1 MSLEKLFYPESL
13 AVIGASNKKG
23 KLGYN
28 VLRNLIDHNYQGKIY
43 PVNPSGG
50 EIQGLKAYRSVSEIG
65 TRIDAAVVIVPAH
78 ITPGVVE
85 ECFKHGIEFV
95 VVEAA
100 GFGETGHGG
109 KEIETRLKALV
120 EEYGGHIL
128 GPNCTGVINVNNG
141 LCESIGLVGE
151 LRPGNIG
158 LVAQAGVYAAGILW
172 GLRKI
177 MDFSLIATIGN
188 KLDMDETDIL
198 EFMGQDGTVE
208 VITMYVE
215 DIRDARKFLRVA
227 RRITPHKPVILLKG
241 GRTEEGKAKA
251 ITHTAAMGGSSRA
264 YDTLFKE
271 AGVIRAADNEHLFDL
286 ARAFSKQP
294 LPSTDGAM
302 VITYSGSQGITA
314 TDSLNENGMRLARL
328 SDETVTRLREL
339 MPPMVA
345 AINPADLTFDQNP
358 EQVRQIIEVVAGD
371 PDVGGIIANL
381 QPEILGEYVKEM
393 KELRV
398 DKPVLISVTGRE
410 FAMDDVIAMERLGY
424 PVFSTPERAA
434 QVFASMR
441 KFATQQLPD
450 DESVRFEVDREKV
463 AEIIA
468 DARRADE
475 KTIAGM
481 RAIEVLKAY
490 GIPVVESFIA
500 RTPEEASKIARS
512 LGVPVAMK
520 IESSKVIHKS
530 DVGGV
535 EINVE
540 SDHSVAFRRI
550 VENVKAA
557 IPDLN
562 DEDIAGVCIQP
573 MAKKGREILMGAIRE
588 KAMKCHVMNFGL
600 GGKYTEV
607 FRDVSSGIAPL
618 SPGTARRMVEET
630 KYISKLLKGQRGEP
644 PSDIEAVV
652 EALLRLSQ
660 LVTDFP
666 EIAEIEANPFM
677 VYEEGGAVVD
687 ARLALTG

>member
-1 MSLEKLFYPESL
+1 MSLRKLFYPESL
-13 AVIGASNKKG
+13 AIIGASNKKG

-28 VLRNLIDHNYQGKIY
+28 VLKNLIDHNFHGRIY

-50 EIQGLKAYRSVSEIG
+50 EIQGLKAYKSVSEIEDE
-65 TRIDAAVVIVPAH
+65 IDAAVVIVPAH
-78 ITPGVVE
+78 LTPEVVE
-85 ECFKHGIEFV
+85 ECFKRGIKFV
-95 VVEAA
+95 TVEAA

-109 KEIETRLKALV
+109 KEIEERLKALIKR
-120 EEYGGHIL
+120 YGGHIL

-141 LCESIGLVGE
+141 LCESIGVVGE
-151 LRPGNIG
+151 LKPGNIG

-188 KLDMDETDIL
+188 KLDLDETDIL
-198 EFMGQDGTVE
+198 EFMGQDDTVE

-215 DIRDARKFLRVA
+215 DIRDAGKFLRVVK
-227 RRITPHKPVILLKG
+227 RITPNKPVILLKG

-251 ITHTAAMGGSSRA
+251 VTHTAAMGGSSRA
-264 YDTLFKE
+264 YDTLFRE
-271 AGVIRAADNEHLFDL
+271 AGVIVAMDNEHLFDL

-294 LPSTDGAM
+294 LPVTDCAM

-314 TDSLNENGMRLARL
+314 TDTLNENGMHLARL
-328 SDETVTRLREL
+328 SEETIKKLKKL

-358 EQVRQIIEVVAGD
+358 IQVRKIIEVVAED

-381 QPEILGEYVKEM
+381 QPEILGEYVEEM
-393 KELRV
+393 KNLKV

-410 FAMDDVIAMERLGY
+410 FAMDDVIAMEQLGY

-450 DESVRFEVDREKV
+450 DEVVSFEVEKEKV
-463 AEIIA
+463 AQIIA
-468 DARRADE
+468 DARRSGQ
-475 KTIAGM
+475 KTIGGA
-481 RAIEVLKAY
+481 RAIELLKAY
-490 GIPVVESFIA
+490 GIPAIESFVA
-500 RTPEEASKIARS
+500 KTPEEAEEIARS
-512 LGVPVAMK
+512 LGTPVAMK
-520 IESSKVIHKS
+520 IESGKVIHKS

-535 EINVE
+535 EINVS
-540 SDHSVAFRRI
+540 SDYSTAFRRI
-550 VENVKAA
+550 IENVKAA
-557 IPDLN
+557 MPDLS
-562 DEDIAGVCIQP
+562 DEDIDGVCIQP
-573 MAKKGREILMGAIRE
+573 MARKGREVLIGATRE
-588 KAMKCHVMNFGL
+588 DVMKCHVINFGL

-607 FRDVSSGIAPL
+607 FKDISSGIVPL
-618 SPGTARRMVEET
+618 SPATARRMIEDT
-630 KYISKLLKGQRGEP
+630 KFISRLLKGQRGEP
-644 PSDIEAVV
+644 PSDIDTVV

-666 EIAEIEANPFM
+666 EISEIEANPFM

-687 ARLALTG
+687 ARLALAV